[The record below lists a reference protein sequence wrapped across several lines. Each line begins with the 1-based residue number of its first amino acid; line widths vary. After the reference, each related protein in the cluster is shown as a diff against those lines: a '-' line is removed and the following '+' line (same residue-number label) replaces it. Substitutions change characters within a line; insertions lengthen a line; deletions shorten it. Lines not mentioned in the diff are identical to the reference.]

1 VTHPAA
7 SYDPPIRLRRPI
19 ALLAFAALVPAA
31 CGGSQKSTL
40 PPSPGAGGAI
50 ALRYLAQDPEVYANA
65 AITTVGTVVRVGGVT
80 PPLYELDGGH
90 GKRIVLEPAA
100 RAAPYAGRR
109 VKVSGV
115 FGASSFQLGYEI
127 QVSRIR
133 AGGSL

>member
-7 SYDPPIRLRRPI
+7 SYDPPIRLHRAI

-50 ALRYLAQDPEVYANA
+50 ALRYLAHDPEVYADA
-65 AITTVGTVVRVGGVT
+65 AITTAGTVVRVAGAT

-100 RAAPYAGRR
+100 RAARYAGRR

-115 FGASSFQLGYEI
+115 FGASNFQLGYEI

>member
-7 SYDPPIRLRRPI
+7 SYDPRIRLHRAIP
-19 ALLAFAALVPAA
+19 LLAFAALVPAA

-40 PPSPGAGGAI
+40 PPSPGGGGAI
-50 ALRYLAQDPEVYANA
+50 ALGYLAQDPEVYADA
-65 AITTVGTVVRVGGVT
+65 SITTVGTVVRVASAN

-90 GKRIVLEPAA
+90 GKRILLEPAA

-115 FGASSFQLGYEI
+115 FGASNFQLGYEI
-127 QVSRIR
+127 QISRIR
-133 AGGSL
+133 AGDSL